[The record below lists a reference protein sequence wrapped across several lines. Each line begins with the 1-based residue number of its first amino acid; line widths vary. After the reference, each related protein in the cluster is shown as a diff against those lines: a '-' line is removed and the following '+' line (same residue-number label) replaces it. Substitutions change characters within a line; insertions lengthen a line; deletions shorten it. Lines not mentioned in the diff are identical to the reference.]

1 MSPMWSAD
9 SQSVRISARVLPRFL
24 RSLKNGSGPR
34 AAPHN
39 GVMVTGHTSYLNLSG
54 LPTTK
59 AELAALLRSK
69 EEAREALY
77 FTLTRC

>member
-1 MSPMWSAD
+1 MA
-9 SQSVRISARVLPRFL
+9 
-24 RSLKNGSGPR
+24 
-34 AAPHN
+34 
-39 GVMVTGHTSYLNLSG
+39 GHANYLNSSG

-77 FTLTRC
+77 FVLHSLLIDYDAEILRVRFALSQAPDPHVAPLNEGVSGG